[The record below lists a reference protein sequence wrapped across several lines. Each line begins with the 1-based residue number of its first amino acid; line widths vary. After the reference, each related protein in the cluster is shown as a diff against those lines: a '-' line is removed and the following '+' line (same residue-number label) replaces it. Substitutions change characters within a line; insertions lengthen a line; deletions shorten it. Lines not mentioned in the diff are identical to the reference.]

1 MEEWIMKSLISPLVV
16 AVLLSV
22 ALAAQT
28 GSYNSSPGQ
37 GPSSATQMISNGPVA
52 ETISDSSAFIGWS
65 TKEHA
70 ASESLRYGTTR
81 DHLSQTAE
89 VTDTQ
94 DGKNHHAKLENLASE
109 TTYYFQIT
117 ANGQPQ
123 GGIGTFRTVAVGEK
137 PMQSKAVIS
146 QK

>member
-1 MEEWIMKSLISPLVV
+1 MKSLISPLVV
-16 AVLLSV
+16 AVLFSV
-22 ALAAQT
+22 AAAAQNS
-28 GSYNSSPGQ
+28 SYNNSSYPGQ
-37 GPSSATQMISNGPVA
+37 GQSSTTQQMISNGPVA
-52 ETISDSSAFIGWS
+52 ETVSDSSAFIGWS

-70 ASESLRYGTTR
+70 ASESLRYGTSR

-117 ANGQPQ
+117 ANGQAQ
-123 GGIGTFRTVAVGEK
+123 GGIGTFRTVAVGDK
-137 PMQSKAVIS
+137 PVQSKAVIS